1 MIVVFP
7 SYIFIYEYTFLVKN
21 YITGGIALITV
32 NVANAFQ
39 RDGHSVTFVCFNP
52 PEKNV
57 LELLD
62 ERIRFYTLGRF
73 SCSSHNVRKLRS
85 ILIEHCIEV
94 AVNHWGLPFIPLLTL
109 RKAARGLNIK
119 IASSYYNNP
128 EKNNRI
134 VPLNNKLKQ
143 TKGIARLPI
152 MLKHY
157 AARIITGLS
166 MHYNY
171 VFSDRYVLMS
181 DSFTPLMK
189 KFAYISDTSKIVGI
203 PSPLTRHYSDYTYNF
218 NEKNKEVIYVGRLE
232 NTQKRVDLSLDVWV
246 LCQRKFPD
254 WKFTIVGDG
263 PDRKKLEEKVANENI
278 VGVTFEGKQDPT
290 PYYKRSSVLLLTSE
304 YEGFAAVLTECMSF
318 GVVPVA
324 YGSYISVYDII
335 TTGKDGFILPYNKT
349 GLDVAAMA
357 QVLIK
362 TISDKEKLEKM
373 ARTAMESCKKF
384 SIDKV
389 YPMWRDMIVNLK

>member
-1 MIVVFP
+1 MKEKIN
-7 SYIFIYEYTFLVKN
+7 ILFLVKN
-21 YITGGIALITV
+21 YITGGIALITA

-39 RDGHSVTFVCFNP
+39 CDGHSVTFVCFNP
-52 PEKNV
+52 PEKSM

-62 ERIRFYTLGRF
+62 KRIRFYTLGQFCF
-73 SCSSHNVRKLRS
+73 SYHNVKKLRS
-85 ILIEHCIEV
+85 ILMEHNIDV

-109 RKAARGLNIK
+109 RKATKGLSIK
-119 IASSYYNNP
+119 IVSAYYNDP
-128 EKNNRI
+128 TKNNRV
-134 VPLNNKLKQ
+134 VPLDNKLKQ
-143 TKGIARLPI
+143 LKGFARLPI
-152 MLKHY
+152 IVKRT

-166 MHYNY
+166 MRYNY
-171 VFSDRYVLMS
+171 AFSDKYVLMS
-181 DSFTPLMK
+181 DSFIPLMK
-189 KFAYISDTSKIVGI
+189 KFAYINDIGRIVGI
-203 PSPLTRHYSDYTYNF
+203 PSPLTRLNSDYTYNF